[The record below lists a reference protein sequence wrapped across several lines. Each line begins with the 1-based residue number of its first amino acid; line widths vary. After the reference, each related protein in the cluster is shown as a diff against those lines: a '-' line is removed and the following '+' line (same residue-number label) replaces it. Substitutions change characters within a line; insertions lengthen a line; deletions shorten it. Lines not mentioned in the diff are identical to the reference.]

1 MKRILIA
8 LAVLLAVQVA
18 DAQVK
23 SPAAAAKAVT
33 SAEAASKDAKKAAKV
48 ATWVKL
54 AQSYMDAYNAPVG
67 NAWIGATAQE
77 LSLLMGSEKPVSETQ
92 VELNGTPYLKV
103 SYSNKD
109 FYYGQDLKLAM
120 IIVTQPVVEDA
131 LAKSFEAW
139 KKAYEVD
146 AKQSK
151 VKDINAGLA
160 SIAQKYVGDAYN
172 AYQFGDL
179 AKASKLFA
187 AAAEVSATA
196 PYSNLDKDALY
207 NAGFTAWMAKDYAG
221 AQKYFEECVAN
232 EYYYDDG
239 EVFAKLADIHKNLGN
254 GEKVVAILEEGFSK
268 FPQSQSILIGLINYY
283 LENKQDPARLFE
295 LIDLAKQNEPNNA
308 SLYYVEGNINKELGK
323 NEEAIAAYY
332 KCADINPEY
341 EFGYIGAGILYYEL
355 AVKLSEEASNE
366 YDDAKYMAL
375 VEQFEKALH
384 DAIDPFEKAFAI
396 SKDNSLK
403 VNIAE
408 YLKNIY
414 YRFIS
419 KGADYEAGYKKYDE
433 IVKNG
438 LN

>member
-8 LAVLLAVQVA
+8 LALIAAVQVA

-23 SPAAAAKAVT
+23 SPAAAAKAVEK
-33 SAEAASKDAKKAAKV
+33 AEVAAQDAKKAAKV
-48 ATWVKL
+48 ATWINL
-54 AQSYMDAYNAPVG
+54 AKAYMDAYNAPIG

-77 LSLLMGSEKPVSETQ
+77 LSLLMGSEKPVSEEQ
-92 VELNGTPYLKV
+92 AEVAGNPYLKV

-109 FYYGQDLKLAM
+109 LYYGQDLKLAM
-120 IIVTQPVVEDA
+120 IIVTKPVCEDA
-131 LAKSFEAW
+131 LDKALEAY

-146 AKQSK
+146 VKQSK
-151 VKDINAGLA
+151 AKDVADGLTI
-160 SIAQKYVGDAYN
+160 IAQKYTADAYN

-179 AKASKLFA
+179 IDASRLFAKA
-187 AAAEVSATA
+187 AEASATA
-196 PYSNLDKDALY
+196 PLSNLDKDALY
-207 NAGFTAWMAKDYAG
+207 NAGFTAWMAKDYEA
-221 AQKYFEECVAN
+221 AKKYFNECLAN

-239 EVFAKLADIHKNLGN
+239 EVFAKLADIYKSEGN
-254 GEKVVAILEEGFSK
+254 GEATVKVLEEGFSK

-341 EFGYIGAGILYYEL
+341 EFGYIGAGILYYDL
-355 AVKLSEEASNE
+355 AVKLSEEASTE
-366 YDDAKYMAL
+366 LDDAKYNAL
-375 VEQFEKALH
+375 VEQFEKALM
-384 DAIDPFEKAFAI
+384 DAIDPFEKAFATT
-396 SKDNSLK
+396 KDESLK
-403 VNIAE
+403 VSIAE

-414 YRFIS
+414 YRFIT
-419 KGADYEAGYKKYDE
+419 KGAEYEEGYNKYDK
-433 IVKNG
+433 IVKGAN
-438 LN
+438 

>member
-295 LIDLAKQNEPNNA
+295 LIDLAKQNEPDNA

>member
-8 LAVLLAVQVA
+8 LAVLLTVQVA

-92 VELNGTPYLKV
+92 VELNGIPYLKV

-239 EVFAKLADIHKNLGN
+239 EVFAKLADTHKNLGN